1 MVDHLGEAVAGELA
15 GDRDGRG
22 RDAVLLGQPRD
33 ELAGDLHLLSRHL
46 RRVCV
51 CVLCGRPPLL
61 LCVRC
66 PMCRVHA
73 VNATRLEY
81 RIRQVWGVA
90 TGPRVAVLAM
100 EA

>member
-1 MVDHLGEAVAGELA
+1 MSLPGTAMGVGAMRYCSGSRVTNLHEICTSSVASLA
-15 GDRDGRG
+15 GSLCLS
-22 RDAVLLGQPRD
+22 VLR
-33 ELAGDLHLLSRHL
+33 
-46 RRVCV
+46 
-51 CVLCGRPPLL
+51 RPPLL

-66 PMCRVHA
+66 PMYRVHA